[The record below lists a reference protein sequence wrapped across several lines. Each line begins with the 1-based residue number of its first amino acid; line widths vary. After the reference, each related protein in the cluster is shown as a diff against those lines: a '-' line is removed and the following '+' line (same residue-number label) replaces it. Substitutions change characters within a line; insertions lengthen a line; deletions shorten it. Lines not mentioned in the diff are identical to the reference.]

1 MKRLL
6 LLPWRFSMG
15 NRLTDGEKVVVS
27 VFVAVLAGCVA
38 GLFFVGGAILDMK
51 DAITDVKVSLVEMQR
66 DIGDLQEDVADLRE
80 DLDSFRAEVSERF
93 DALEGRMSAV
103 EAAIEAHHGNPPRPA
118 N

>member
-1 MKRLL
+1 
-6 LLPWRFSMG
+6 MG

-51 DAITDVKVSLVEMQR
+51 DAITDIKVSLVEMQR
-66 DIGDLQEDVADLRE
+66 DIADLRD

-93 DALEGRMSAV
+93 DGIEARLSAV
-103 EAAIEAHHGNPPRPA
+103 ETAIETHHGSLPRPA